1 MEMGNIHFRTDWD
14 CSSDWGK
21 VTADVSPVWV
31 ICLHYPPG
39 QVEARRHSLLSARD
53 IAINNQVTNCV
64 QDTRRRENEAHTRGL
79 TNFEI
84 SVGYN
89 QGPGPPVCLGS
100 NFSVVSPT
108 SRSTYLTPVGPSP
121 HPPHLCTAAPA
132 RYETIENNKA
142 REQNISQVRVSGK
155 GEGQFLCV

>member
-1 MEMGNIHFRTDWD
+1 MIEIGQLTGQGDSCRHGVP
-14 CSSDWGK
+14 CLPCL
-21 VTADVSPVWV
+21 AHVSP
-31 ICLHYPPG
+31 LSPG
-39 QVEARRHSLLSARD
+39 AGGGQETLSARD
-53 IAINNQVTNCV
+53 IAINNQVTHSV
-64 QDTRRRENEAHTRGL
+64 QEMRRENEAHTRDR
-79 TNFEI
+79 TNLEII

-100 NFSVVSPT
+100 NFYVVSPT

-155 GEGQFLCV
+155 AEGQFLCV

>member
-1 MEMGNIHFRTDWD
+1 M
-14 CSSDWGK
+14 
-21 VTADVSPVWV
+21 TAGVSPVWV
-31 ICLHYPPG
+31 MCLHYPPR
-39 QVEARRHSLLSARD
+39 QVEARRQSQLSARD
-53 IAINNQVTNCV
+53 IAINNQVTHSE
-64 QDTRRRENEAHTRGL
+64 QDTRRRENEAHTRDL

-121 HPPHLCTAAPA
+121 HPPHLWLQTRLDRRLLKIIKRGNRIFLRSESQGRPKVSFCVCNVLFWLGTL
-132 RYETIENNKA
+132 YIEPW
-142 REQNISQVRVSGK
+142 IGTM
-155 GEGQFLCV
+155 

>member
-1 MEMGNIHFRTDWD
+1 MEISVSVRLVSWAGWQLQSPLSVSCVSLSPRAGGGQETLLRTWQPHQQTSDTLVEEVKRGEWSPHQRSH
-14 CSSDWGK
+14 SS
-21 VTADVSPVWV
+21 
-31 ICLHYPPG
+31 
-39 QVEARRHSLLSARD
+39 
-53 IAINNQVTNCV
+53 
-64 QDTRRRENEAHTRGL
+64 
-79 TNFEI
+79 EI

-132 RYETIENNKA
+132 RYETIENNNA

-155 GEGQFLCV
+155 AAGQFLCV